1 MYEAGKLPC
10 SVRPSHTPGTGLAA
24 DLIHSLH
31 LAFGP
36 GAATESL
43 EGDYVE
49 SRVNST
55 VYRWDSSTK
64 GTLIDPNI
72 DLLFYSIQITFIQRV
87 S

>member
-1 MYEAGKLPC
+1 MRHVCTRRASYLGG
-10 SVRPSHTPGTGLAA
+10 VRPSHTPGTGLAA

-72 DLLFYSIQITFIQRV
+72 DLLFYLGIN
-87 S
+87 